1 MKKLLAT
8 LGLLLLGPAMAQEII
23 PGPYVPPPIETPN
36 LIYTTLNPAPEG
48 TQYQW
53 SGFIPTQSNG
63 GGLSGGNIPGY
74 NTLTGTFLFGYTQG
88 NINYNLSNSS
98 EWPNGNGFQVNG
110 FKYSFDYFNQDFSR
124 GTLSV
129 GITFRAP
136 NQSVLESFGL
146 NLPKTTDGWTTVD
159 GIYAFS
165 HPYDRPDIG
174 SIQFTLS
181 GKDDRFWA
189 GYYGPQIRDLD
200 LSVLYNPVP
209 PPPPGFL
216 YWTSLAGEWGTFTLT
231 ETTTVRYGGE
241 GSYIYATLG
250 AGTYACN
257 NFEWGRDP
265 AGGIGKSCEAGT
277 NTDPNPPQTDCTLYP
292 TDPNCAVLVY
302 TDPTLIADGIVDNIV
317 ADANDEINTST
328 DNGSDDGTDDG
339 TEILEDDEEIIV
351 TDNSEQADL
360 EEMLQED
367 SNENEDEIVVT
378 ETTTAQ
384 ENASTTIFRE
394 LTDEE
399 KAQILA
405 DSIAKNTLELALSI
419 AENNSSNNQ
428 STNTIEASSSI
439 SKSIIT
445 YNTEIIEN
453 TASENK
459 TDQEQQAID
468 NTTDAS
474 FDLLETGRQLNNFS
488 LAAIQTQSEQSATD
502 SNNQAEA
509 LALASNDNKANEI
522 NVDINANND
531 TDVNLTNTLSNIF
544 DNSDIITENKSSET
558 ATEDILTVTL
568 EQNASNIDNIDSFTD
583 IMNFEFKTG
592 TETKDEDIEFVQ
604 RVLAQTE
611 QNKDDNNTFNEDE
624 QVTIQNDPNLANAF
638 NVLPNVTNLEI
649 MGVLNNKQE
658 EKTDAEK
665 KADQVVAANK
675 EQQDEINK
683 NYMDADQSG
692 IVAAMGA
699 DTDVNSYRSAML
711 NDNNIWYKPEDIYKN
726 VVYKDNVRGAYF
738 LEKGNTDTY
747 KKMVADQYK

>member
-1 MKKLLAT
+1 MKKLLALLAT
-8 LGLLLLGPAMAQEII
+8 LFLGPAMAQEII

-53 SGFIPTQSNG
+53 SGFIPNNTGG
-63 GGLSGGNIPGY
+63 GGLQGGNIPAY
-74 NTLTGTFLFGYTQG
+74 NSLTGTFIFGYTQG
-88 NINYNLSNSS
+88 NINYNLSNSP
-98 EWPNGNGFQVNG
+98 EWPNSNGFEVNG
-110 FKYSFDYFNQDFSR
+110 FKYSFEYFNQDFSR

-129 GITFRAP
+129 GFNFRAP

-146 NLPKTTDGWTTVD
+146 NLPQTINGWTTVE

-189 GYYGPQIRDLD
+189 GYYGPQIRDVD
-200 LSVLYNPVP
+200 LNVLYNPVP

-216 YWTSLAGEWGTFTLT
+216 YWTSLAGEYGTFTLT

-241 GSYIYATLG
+241 GSYIYATLE

-277 NTDPNPPQTDCTLYP
+277 NIDPDPPQTDCTLYP

-302 TDPTLIADGIVDNIV
+302 TDPELIADEIVDDIV
-317 ADANDEINTST
+317 ADVLDTTDDTNTGND
-328 DNGSDDGTDDG
+328 DGSDDGAELIEEEEEKTFVAY
-339 TEILEDDEEIIV
+339 EDIDE
-351 TDNSEQADL
+351 ADL
-360 EEMLQED
+360 EEMLQDEET
-367 SNENEDEIVVT
+367 NEEVIVEEANEREV
-378 ETTTAQ
+378 AY
-384 ENASTTIFRE
+384 RE

-405 DSIAKNTLELALSI
+405 DSISKSALEFALSVAENTATTTATTVETTTSTTSRSSNNDGDAKSDEKVFDTNESIEQVADNSTDNMIDLLENGRSMGIAALSI
-419 AENNSSNNQ
+419 TMA
-428 STNTIEASSSI
+428 
-439 SKSIIT
+439 
-445 YNTEIIEN
+445 
-453 TASENK
+453 
-459 TDQEQQAID
+459 
-468 NTTDAS
+468 
-474 FDLLETGRQLNNFS
+474 
-488 LAAIQTQSEQSATD
+488 QTEQSANDSISQAENIAMSSSEIKSTDNTAIESIGIENVIDTSNVANNNGNDFELVVEENKVETVVEEVVANNIEQSVTD
-502 SNNQAEA
+502 ST
-509 LALASNDNKANEI
+509 
-522 NVDINANND
+522 D
-531 TDVNLTNTLSNIF
+531 T
-544 DNSDIITENKSSET
+544 
-558 ATEDILTVTL
+558 
-568 EQNASNIDNIDSFTD
+568 IDSFTD
-583 IMNFEFKTG
+583 IMN
-592 TETKDEDIEFVQ
+592 IEIKPTDTSTDDVKFVQ
-604 RVLAQTE
+604 NVLAQIE
-611 QNKDDNNTFNEDE
+611 QKSEDTSVSSFEEDE
-624 QVTIQNDPNLANAF
+624 KVTIQNDPNLANAF